1 MYFWG
6 KSLASAIF
14 HVTSDAVGL
23 LTSFFSYLLKGLK
36 KSTEKQ
42 LFFSFQYVVF
52 SERSGEGTDAI
63 NK

>member
-23 LTSFFSYLLKGLK
+23 LTGFFPYLLKGLN
-36 KSTEKQ
+36 KSKEKQ
-42 LFFSFQYVVF
+42 VFVFFQYVVF